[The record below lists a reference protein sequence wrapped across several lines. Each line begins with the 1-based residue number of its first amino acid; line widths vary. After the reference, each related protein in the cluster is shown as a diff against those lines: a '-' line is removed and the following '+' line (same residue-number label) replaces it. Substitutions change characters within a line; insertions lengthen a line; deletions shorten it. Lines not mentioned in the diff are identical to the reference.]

1 MRAIPATSFVQ
12 LEVSDADAALLKIAD
27 AAVAE
32 GFARPSFP
40 AALVERERR
49 FPTALPTIPPVAIP
63 HADAEHVIQPG
74 FAIATLSKP
83 VEFRVMG
90 SDDDRVGVDI
100 IIALLVTEPD
110 KQVAILGSLIE
121 LVQQANWAA
130 PFREA
135 VSPTDL
141 SSAFDAAFATL

>member
-1 MRAIPATSFVQ
+1 MRAIPGTSFVQ
-12 LEVSDADAALLKIAD
+12 LKASDADAALLAIAN

-32 GFARPSFP
+32 GFAQPSFP

-63 HADAEHVIQPG
+63 HADAAHIIQPG
-74 FAIATLSKP
+74 FAIATLSEP
-83 VEFRVMG
+83 VEFRIMG

-100 IIALLVTEPD
+100 IIALFVTEPD

-121 LVQQANWAA
+121 LVQRANWAA
-130 PFREA
+130 PLREA
-135 VSPTDL
+135 VSPAGL
-141 SSAFDAAFATL
+141 ASAFDAAFASP